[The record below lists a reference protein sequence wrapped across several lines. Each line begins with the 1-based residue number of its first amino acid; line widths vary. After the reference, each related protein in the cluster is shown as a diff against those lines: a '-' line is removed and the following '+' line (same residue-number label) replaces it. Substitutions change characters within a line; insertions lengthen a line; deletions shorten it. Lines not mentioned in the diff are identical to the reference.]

1 MLVDNG
7 PVQPLGLSADARR
20 DGDDDAVTGRP
31 WIDRWVDTEPS
42 PLAARWADIAVVE
55 RPPIIERK
63 AERSV
68 KPYGVVL
75 VFVVLVVLVLRTIEV
90 ANRRHLCMPAI
101 RKNDLALCP
110 AR

>member
-1 MLVDNG
+1 VLVDNG

-68 KPYGVVL
+68 K
-75 VFVVLVVLVLRTIEV
+75 V